1 MAIIPSWSPW
11 LGMGFRWT
19 ISPVLLYFL
28 VFLSSVLFS
37 ALVFLI
43 GNWSIVY
50 LWDIFL
56 FVMFL
61 YFFSF
66 LISPLLDFI
75 VRGGPGVLGHG
86 AEFRF
91 LLRDNFL

>member
-28 VFLSSVLFS
+28 VFFLSSVLFS
-37 ALVFLI
+37 AFVFII
-43 GNWSIVY
+43 GTWSIVY

-56 FVMFL
+56 FCDVSLLLFLFPFSWILLFVGAQEFWVMGLNFFL
-61 YFFSF
+61 Y
-66 LISPLLDFI
+66 
-75 VRGGPGVLGHG
+75 
-86 AEFRF
+86 
-91 LLRDNFL
+91 